1 MAAPTA
7 MEGAT
12 YIFAYFSG
20 ISGTMIAAILL
31 ATFAKDFMMK
41 YLRKILPHI
50 ETVTG
55 WLLIFAGIYVIY

>member
-1 MAAPTA
+1 
-7 MEGAT
+7 
-12 YIFAYFSG
+12 
-20 ISGTMIAAILL
+20 MIAAILL